1 MNRIIATSLAAV
13 CAALLVACA
22 ERHSPPA
29 VVDEARLVEH
39 IRILSSDDF
48 GGRAPMTEGGRK
60 TVAYLTQQFRDAGL
74 APLFGDSYT
83 QAVRL
88 VSIEAEPAPLR
99 VGDAT
104 YEYGSQAVLWTR
116 RAERSA
122 AMEDSELVFVGYGV
136 NAPEYGWND
145 YEGVDMRGK
154 TAVIL
159 VNDPGYATQGPEL
172 FRGNTMTYYGRWTYK
187 YDEAA
192 RQGAAAAII
201 VHQTA
206 PASYPWG
213 VVESSWTGPQLHL
226 ASAAGA
232 PMVQVEGWVQKA
244 VADEIFAAAGRDFA
258 ALEAA
263 AARRGFRAVPL
274 GLRASASLSNTLEF
288 SESPNVGGMVR
299 GTERPDELFIY
310 MGHWDHLGTD
320 LALIERGED
329 GIYNGALDNAT
340 GTAALIELGRAF
352 AAGDAPRRSVAFL
365 AVTAEESGLLGSA
378 GYVGDPPYPMHK
390 TVAGVNMDGLN
401 IYGPTDDLVVVGYQS
416 SELEDIIAVHAARQG
431 RSLVQEATPEKGFY
445 YRSDHFNFAK
455 RGVPILYAEGGT
467 VHREHGREYMTEK
480 QAQYTAD
487 SYHQPSDEYSD
498 DWDLRGALED
508 LQLYYDVGRQI
519 ADGDEWPQWYQGNE
533 FRQIR
538 EQSLRLEQ

>member
-1 MNRIIATSLAAV
+1 MNRTFAASLAAV
-13 CAALLVACA
+13 CAALLAACA
-22 ERHSPPA
+22 ERHPPPA
-29 VVDEARLVEH
+29 AVDEARLVEH
-39 IRILSSDDF
+39 IRILSSDEY
-48 GGRAPMTEGGRK
+48 GGRAPMTEGGLK
-60 TVAYLTQQFRDAGL
+60 TVAYLTRQFRDAGL
-74 APLFGDSYT
+74 EPLFGDSYT

-88 VSIEAEPAPLR
+88 VSIEAAPAPLR
-99 VGDAT
+99 VGDAS
-104 YEYGSQAVLWTR
+104 YDYGSQAVLWTR
-116 RAERSA
+116 RPERSA
-122 AMEDSELVFVGYGV
+122 AIDGSELVFVGYGI

-145 YEGVDMRGK
+145 YAGVDMRGK

-159 VNDPGYATQGPEL
+159 VNDPGFATQDAEL

-187 YDEAA
+187 YEEAA
-192 RQGAAAAII
+192 RQGAAGAII

-206 PASYPWG
+206 PAAYPWG

-226 ASAAGA
+226 AAASGDK
-232 PMVQVEGWVQKA
+232 MVQVEGWVQKA
-244 VADEIFAAAGRDFA
+244 VADEIFAAAGQDFA

-263 AARRGFRAVPL
+263 AARRTFRAVPL
-274 GLRASASLSNTLEF
+274 GLRASASLANTLEF
-288 SESPNVGGMVR
+288 SESSNVGGMVR

-320 LALIERGED
+320 QALIDKGED
-329 GIYNGALDNAT
+329 GIYNGALDNAS

-352 AAGDAPRRSVAFL
+352 AGGDAPRRSVAFL

-378 GYVGDPPYPMHK
+378 GYVSDPAFPMHK

-401 IYGPTDDLVVVGYQS
+401 IYGPTDDLVVVGYNS
-416 SELEDIIAVHAARQG
+416 SQMEDIIAVHARRQG
-431 RSLVQEATPEKGFY
+431 RELVQEATPEKGFY

-467 VHREHGREYMTEK
+467 VHREHGREYMTKK
-480 QAQYTAD
+480 QEQYTAT
-487 SYHQPSDEYSD
+487 SYHQPGDEYSD

-508 LQLYYDVGRQI
+508 LQLYQAVGRQI
-519 ADGDEWPQWYQGNE
+519 AGGDEWPQWYPDNE

-538 EQSLRLEQ
+538 EQSLRDGR